1 MTDHVSVLQIFINEA
16 DLWVDRPLYEVVIRR
31 LKELGVAGATATAG
45 LMGFGHHHL
54 VHERGLFG
62 VGTDRPV
69 LITVVDS
76 DEKIREVLPE
86 VRRFVREGLVL
97 VHRAEV
103 LTSA

>member
-1 MTDHVSVLQIFINEA
+1 MLQIFINEA
-16 DLWVDRPLYEVVIRR
+16 DLWVDRPLYEALIRR

-62 VGTDRPV
+62 VGADRPV

-76 DEKIREVLPE
+76 DEKIQEILPE

-97 VHRAEV
+97 LQRADV
-103 LTSA
+103 VASA